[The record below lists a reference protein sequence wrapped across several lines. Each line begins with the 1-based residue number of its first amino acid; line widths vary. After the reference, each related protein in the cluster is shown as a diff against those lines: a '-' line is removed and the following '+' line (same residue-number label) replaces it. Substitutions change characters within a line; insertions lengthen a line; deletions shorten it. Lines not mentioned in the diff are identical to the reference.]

1 MTTPVKENKP
11 RTPPY
16 YPAGLV
22 GLVILAAVLA
32 LVWLQFRGELLP
44 RTKVTMIAARAGLS
58 VDPGAKVTY
67 NGVAIGRVAN
77 IEEISQ
83 GREPKAKFTLEVDP
97 KWVDVIPANVH
108 AEVEAST
115 AFGNKYVAF
124 SSPET
129 PVAQHISDSEVI
141 DASHVTTEFNSLF
154 ETVVSIAEK
163 VDPVKLN
170 ATLAAA
176 AQALNGLGDKVGKA
190 ITNANDILGDVNRQ
204 MPQIRYDV
212 QRLADL
218 ADVYADA
225 SPDLW
230 NSLQNLVITAAA
242 LNENQANLDA
252 ALLAA
257 IGLGNTVD
265 DIFERGGPY
274 LRRGV
279 QDLVPTASLLDY
291 YSPQLVCAVRKLSI
305 AAPKVAA
312 VTGGGNGYSLQVYL
326 ELGGAANAFIYPD
339 NLPRVNARG
348 GPEGRPGCWQDI
360 TRDLWPAPLL
370 VMDDGAAST
379 PYNHLGIGTPWAMEY
394 VWGRQMG
401 ENTINP

>member
-141 DASHVTTEFNSLF
+141 DASHVTTEFNTLF